1 MIKKLMN
8 SKNVSRINATS
19 GQNETPTGPPRS
31 RAQTVCEPGGMGWR
45 SLTIIVK
52 KIIKLTVYVISG
64 NSFDVNL

>member
-19 GQNETPTGPPRS
+19 GQIETGPPGPFPDPDCMWTRRYGLKVPYYYS
-31 RAQTVCEPGGMGWR
+31 
-45 SLTIIVK
+45 K